1 MHPSSC
7 IPDFIF
13 WLCHVACGIL
23 VTQPGTE
30 PVPPAVEAQC
40 PDHWTAKGIPF
51 YFNGEHAWDSITNST
66 DINLG
71 KLRETVRARKAWR
84 AAVHGIAK
92 SQIWLSDW
100 TTTCLGS
107 PLSNLEAY
115 SHWAVHENW
124 ELLLIKFAP
133 SNLTL
138 PISLSFCTWQPPFY
152 SLYLW
157 NQFLRLHIKMIPHG
171 VCLSL
176 CLISLSTCLPGLS
189 VL

>member
-13 WLCHVACGIL
+13 RLCHVACGIL

-51 YFNGEHAWDSITNST
+51 YFNGEHAWDSITNSM

-71 KLRETVRARKAWR
+71 KLRETLRARKAWR

-124 ELLLIKFAP
+124 ELLLTKFVP

-138 PISLSFCTWQPPFY
+138 PISLSFLHLATTILFSISMKSVFKIAHKNDTTWCVSF
-152 SLYLW
+152 SL
-157 NQFLRLHIKMIPHG
+157 PHF
-171 VCLSL
+171 
-176 CLISLSTCLPGLS
+176 T
-189 VL
+189 